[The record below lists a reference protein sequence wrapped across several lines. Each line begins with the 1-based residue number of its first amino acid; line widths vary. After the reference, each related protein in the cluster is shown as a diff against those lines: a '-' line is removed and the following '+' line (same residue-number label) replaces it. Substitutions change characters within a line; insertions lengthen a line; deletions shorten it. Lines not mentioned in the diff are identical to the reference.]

1 MAAEPSD
8 TDATSLLRQELAG
21 ARFER
26 DRLALELQ
34 HVLTLTS
41 SAVRMIDVTGVIV
54 RTNVDSPDAAMAEP
68 RTVRELWER
77 QSPRHAKSE
86 IALPFLETPALRAL
100 SGQGVQG
107 QLLIV
112 NGEGPD
118 ERRMLEASASA
129 MIDASGALVGAVLLD
144 RDVTYGHRLERA
156 LGDEVS
162 RTSALLSRVMAEADR
177 IELIVEERASAL
189 ASREA
194 TLSRDRRLAA
204 VGQLAA
210 GVMHD
215 VNNVL
220 NPIMAAAYLLRH
232 HAESPSAVR
241 DYADRIRRAAET
253 GAATAARVGRFIR
266 QEPLHAGVDAKL
278 DLSTLGEEV
287 LELTEPLW
295 RTRAHDGQ
303 YIEVVQAFAPGVF
316 IRGLAGEIREAL
328 FGLVSNAID
337 AMPRGG
343 VLTLRTFTLQAEAC
357 VQVADSGVGMSD
369 EVRERALE
377 PFFTTKGAAGS
388 GLGLAE
394 VYGIARRHRGTVSIE
409 STEGEGTT
417 VTLTFPY
424 DVSEL
429 VDTKPFSAS
438 LLPVPLHILIVEDH
452 DDGREFLRRLLV
464 ANGHTVE
471 AASTLAD
478 AIDVL
483 GREGSTPFDLVLTDV
498 GLPDG
503 SGWDLVALVRARFA
517 TIRIGVVT
525 GWEPMISRADA
536 AGAEFVL
543 RKPLRAAELLAH
555 IAGVKN
561 PALPE

>member
-1 MAAEPSD
+1 MTAESSD
-8 TDATSLLRQELAG
+8 TDAMCLLRQELAA

-26 DRLALELQ
+26 DRLALGLQ
-34 HVLTLTS
+34 HVLTLAN
-41 SAVRMIDVTGVIV
+41 SAVRMVDVTGAIV
-54 RTNVDSPDAAMAEP
+54 RTHVDGSDNAKAEP

-77 QSPRHAKSE
+77 QSPRDGKSE
-86 IALPFLETPALRAL
+86 LAVPFLETPALRAL
-100 SGQGVQG
+100 SGQTVRG

-112 NGEGPD
+112 NGEGVD
-118 ERRMLEASASA
+118 ERRMLEASASP
-129 MIDASGALVGAVLLD
+129 MIDDSGTLVGAVLLD

-156 LGDEVS
+156 LGDEVL

-177 IELIVEERASAL
+177 IELIVEERAKAL

-215 VNNVL
+215 VNNAL

-241 DYADRIRRAAET
+241 DYADRIRMAAET

-266 QEPLHAGVDAKL
+266 QEPLHAGVDTEL
-278 DLSTLGEEV
+278 DLSMLGDEV
-287 LELTEPLW
+287 LELTEPMW
-295 RTRAHDGQ
+295 KARAHDGQ
-303 YIEVVQAFAPGVF
+303 DIEVVRDFAPEVF
-316 IRGLAGEIREAL
+316 VRGLAGEIREAL
-328 FGLVSNAID
+328 FSLVSNAVD
-337 AMPRGG
+337 AMPCGG
-343 VLTLRTFTLQAEAC
+343 RLILRTFRANDEAC
-357 VQVADSGVGMSD
+357 VQVVDSGAGMSD
-369 EVRERALE
+369 EVRERAME

-394 VYGIARRHRGTVSIE
+394 VYGIARRHRGSVNIE
-409 STEGEGTT
+409 STEGAGTT
-417 VTLTFPY
+417 VSLTFPY
-424 DVSEL
+424 HASKPLGARL
-429 VDTKPFSAS
+429 VGDSHLQA
-438 LLPVPLHILIVEDH
+438 PLHILIVEDH

-471 AASTLAD
+471 ATSTLAE
-478 AIDVL
+478 AIAVL
-483 GREGSTPFDLVLTDV
+483 GRESASPFDLVLTDV

-503 SGWDLVALVRARFA
+503 SGWDLVALVRTRFA
-517 TIRIGVVT
+517 KIRIGVVT
-525 GWEPMISRADA
+525 GWEPMISRDDA
-536 AGAEFVL
+536 IGAEFVL

-555 IAGVKN
+555 IAGVS

>member
-1 MAAEPSD
+1 MAAESSE
-8 TDATSLLRQELAG
+8 TDAMCLLRQELTA

-26 DRLALELQ
+26 DRLALGLQ
-34 HVLTLTS
+34 QVLTLAN
-41 SAVRMIDVTGVIV
+41 SAVRMVDVTGAIV
-54 RTNVDSPDAAMAEP
+54 RSHVDGSDSENSEP

-77 QSPRHAKSE
+77 QSPRDGKSE
-86 IALPFLETPALRAL
+86 LAVPFLETPALRAL
-100 SGQGVQG
+100 SGQTVRG
-107 QLLIV
+107 QLLLV
-112 NGEGPD
+112 NGAGVD
-118 ERRMLEASASA
+118 ERRMLEASASP
-129 MIDASGALVGAVLLD
+129 MIDDSGTLVGAVLLD

-177 IELIVEERASAL
+177 IELIVEERAKAL

-215 VNNVL
+215 VNNAL

-241 DYADRIRRAAET
+241 DYADRIRMAAET

-266 QEPLHAGVDAKL
+266 QEPLHAGFDTEL
-278 DLSTLGEEV
+278 DLSMLGDEV
-287 LELTEPLW
+287 LELTEPMW
-295 RTRAHDGQ
+295 KARAHDGKE
-303 YIEVVQAFAPGVF
+303 IEVVRDFAPEVF
-316 IRGLAGEIREAL
+316 VRGLAGEIREAL
-328 FGLVSNAID
+328 LSLLSNAVD

-343 VLTLRTFTLQAEAC
+343 RLILRTFRVNDEAC
-357 VQVADSGVGMSD
+357 VQVVDSGVGMSD

-394 VYGIARRHRGTVSIE
+394 VYGIARRHRGSVNIE
-409 STEGEGTT
+409 STEGAGTI
-417 VTLTFPY
+417 VSLTFPY
-424 DVSEL
+424 HASKPSSTRL
-429 VDTKPFSAS
+429 VADSHLQA
-438 LLPVPLHILIVEDH
+438 PLHILIVEDH

-471 AASTLAD
+471 ATSTLAE
-478 AIDVL
+478 AIAVL
-483 GREGSTPFDLVLTDV
+483 GRESASPFDLVLTDV

-503 SGWDLVALVRARFA
+503 SGWDLVALVRSRFA
-517 TIRIGVVT
+517 KIRIGVVT
-525 GWEPMISRADA
+525 GWEPMISRDDA
-536 AGAEFVL
+536 LGAEFVL

-555 IAGVKN
+555 IAGVS

>member
-1 MAAEPSD
+1 MAAESSE
-8 TDATSLLRQELAG
+8 TDAMCLLRQELTA

-26 DRLALELQ
+26 DRLALGLQ
-34 HVLTLTS
+34 QVLTLAN
-41 SAVRMIDVTGVIV
+41 SAVRMVDVTGAIV
-54 RTNVDSPDAAMAEP
+54 RSHVDGSDSENSEP

-77 QSPRHAKSE
+77 QSPRDGKSE
-86 IALPFLETPALRAL
+86 LAVPFLETPALRAL
-100 SGQGVQG
+100 SGQTVRG

-112 NGEGPD
+112 NGEGVD
-118 ERRMLEASASA
+118 ERRMLEASASP
-129 MIDASGALVGAVLLD
+129 MIDDSGTLVGAVLLD

-177 IELIVEERASAL
+177 IELIVEERAKAL

-215 VNNVL
+215 VNNAL

-241 DYADRIRRAAET
+241 DYADRIRMAAET

-266 QEPLHAGVDAKL
+266 QEPLHAGFDTEL
-278 DLSTLGEEV
+278 DLSMLGDEV
-287 LELTEPLW
+287 LELTEPMW
-295 RTRAHDGQ
+295 KARAHDGKE
-303 YIEVVQAFAPGVF
+303 IEVVRDFAPEVF
-316 IRGLAGEIREAL
+316 VRGLAGEIREAL
-328 FGLVSNAID
+328 LSLLSNAVD

-343 VLTLRTFTLQAEAC
+343 RLILRTFRVNDEAC
-357 VQVADSGVGMSD
+357 VQVVDSGVGMSD

-394 VYGIARRHRGTVSIE
+394 VYGIARRHRGSVNIE
-409 STEGEGTT
+409 STEGAGTI
-417 VTLTFPY
+417 VSLTFPY
-424 DVSEL
+424 HASKPSSTRL
-429 VDTKPFSAS
+429 VADSHLQA
-438 LLPVPLHILIVEDH
+438 PLHILIVEDH

-471 AASTLAD
+471 ATSTLAE
-478 AIDVL
+478 AIAVL
-483 GREGSTPFDLVLTDV
+483 GRESASPFDLVLTDV

-503 SGWDLVALVRARFA
+503 SGWDLVALVRSRFA
-517 TIRIGVVT
+517 KIRIGVVT
-525 GWEPMISRADA
+525 GWEPMISRDDA
-536 AGAEFVL
+536 LGAEFVL

-555 IAGVKN
+555 IAGVS

>member
-1 MAAEPSD
+1 MAAESSE
-8 TDATSLLRQELAG
+8 TDAMCLLRQELTA

-26 DRLALELQ
+26 DRLALGLQ
-34 HVLTLTS
+34 QVLTLAN
-41 SAVRMIDVTGVIV
+41 SAVRMVDVTGAIV
-54 RTNVDSPDAAMAEP
+54 RSHVDGSDSENSEP

-77 QSPRHAKSE
+77 QSPRDGKSE
-86 IALPFLETPALRAL
+86 LAVPFLETPALRAL
-100 SGQGVQG
+100 SGQTVRG
-107 QLLIV
+107 QLLLV
-112 NGEGPD
+112 NGAGVD
-118 ERRMLEASASA
+118 ERRMLEASASP
-129 MIDASGALVGAVLLD
+129 MIDDSGTLVGAVLLD

-177 IELIVEERASAL
+177 IELIVEERAMAL

-215 VNNVL
+215 VNNAL

-241 DYADRIRRAAET
+241 DYADRIRMAAET

-266 QEPLHAGVDAKL
+266 QEPLHAGFDTEL
-278 DLSTLGEEV
+278 DLSMLGDEV
-287 LELTEPLW
+287 LELTEPMW
-295 RTRAHDGQ
+295 KARAHDGKE
-303 YIEVVQAFAPGVF
+303 IEVVRDFAPEVF
-316 IRGLAGEIREAL
+316 VRGLAGEIREAL
-328 FGLVSNAID
+328 LSLLSNAVD

-343 VLTLRTFTLQAEAC
+343 RLILRTFRVNDEAC
-357 VQVADSGVGMSD
+357 VQVVDSGVGMSD

-394 VYGIARRHRGTVSIE
+394 VYGIARRHRGSVNIE
-409 STEGEGTT
+409 STEGAGTI
-417 VTLTFPY
+417 VSLTFPY
-424 DVSEL
+424 HASKPSSTRL
-429 VDTKPFSAS
+429 VADSHLQA
-438 LLPVPLHILIVEDH
+438 PLHILIVEDH

-471 AASTLAD
+471 ATSTLAE
-478 AIDVL
+478 AIAVL
-483 GREGSTPFDLVLTDV
+483 GRESASPFDLVLTDV

-503 SGWDLVALVRARFA
+503 SGWDLVALVRSRFA
-517 TIRIGVVT
+517 KIRIGVVT
-525 GWEPMISRADA
+525 GWEPMISRDDA
-536 AGAEFVL
+536 LGAEFVL

-555 IAGVKN
+555 IAGVS

>member
-1 MAAEPSD
+1 MAAESSE
-8 TDATSLLRQELAG
+8 TDAMCLLRQELAA

-26 DRLALELQ
+26 DRLALGLQ
-34 HVLTLTS
+34 QVLTLAN
-41 SAVRMIDVTGVIV
+41 SAVRMVDVTGAIV
-54 RTNVDSPDAAMAEP
+54 RSHVDGSDSENSEP

-77 QSPRHAKSE
+77 QSPRDGKSE
-86 IALPFLETPALRAL
+86 LAVPFLETPALRAL
-100 SGQGVQG
+100 SGQTVRG
-107 QLLIV
+107 QLLLV
-112 NGEGPD
+112 NGAGVD
-118 ERRMLEASASA
+118 ERRMLEASASP
-129 MIDASGALVGAVLLD
+129 MIDDSGTLVGAVLLD

-177 IELIVEERASAL
+177 IELIVEERAKAL

-215 VNNVL
+215 VNNAL

-241 DYADRIRRAAET
+241 DYADRIRMAAET

-266 QEPLHAGVDAKL
+266 QEPLHAGFDTEL
-278 DLSTLGEEV
+278 DLSMLGDEV
-287 LELTEPLW
+287 LELTEPMW
-295 RTRAHDGQ
+295 KARAHDGKE
-303 YIEVVQAFAPGVF
+303 IEVVRDFAPEVF
-316 IRGLAGEIREAL
+316 VRGLAGEIREAL
-328 FGLVSNAID
+328 LSLLSNAVD

-343 VLTLRTFTLQAEAC
+343 RLILRTFRVNDEAC
-357 VQVADSGVGMSD
+357 VQVVDSGVGMSD

-394 VYGIARRHRGTVSIE
+394 VYGIARRHRGSVNIE
-409 STEGEGTT
+409 STEGAGTI
-417 VTLTFPY
+417 VSLTFPY
-424 DVSEL
+424 HASKPSSTRL
-429 VDTKPFSAS
+429 VADSHLQA
-438 LLPVPLHILIVEDH
+438 PLHILIVEDH

-471 AASTLAD
+471 ATSTLAE
-478 AIDVL
+478 AIAVL
-483 GREGSTPFDLVLTDV
+483 GRESASPFDLVLTDV

-503 SGWDLVALVRARFA
+503 SGWDLVALVRSRFA
-517 TIRIGVVT
+517 KIRIGVVT
-525 GWEPMISRADA
+525 GWEPMISRDDA
-536 AGAEFVL
+536 LGAEFVL

-555 IAGVKN
+555 IAGVS

>member
-1 MAAEPSD
+1 MAAESSE
-8 TDATSLLRQELAG
+8 TDAMCLLRQELAA

-26 DRLALELQ
+26 DRLALGLQ
-34 HVLTLTS
+34 QVLTLAN
-41 SAVRMIDVTGVIV
+41 SAVRMVDVTGAIV
-54 RTNVDSPDAAMAEP
+54 RSHVDGSDSENSEP

-77 QSPRHAKSE
+77 QSPRDGKSE
-86 IALPFLETPALRAL
+86 LAVPFLETPALRAL
-100 SGQGVQG
+100 SGQTVRG
-107 QLLIV
+107 QLLLV
-112 NGEGPD
+112 NGAGVD
-118 ERRMLEASASA
+118 ERRMLEASASP
-129 MIDASGALVGAVLLD
+129 MIDDSGTLVGAVLLD

-177 IELIVEERASAL
+177 IELIVEERAKAL

-215 VNNVL
+215 VNNAL

-241 DYADRIRRAAET
+241 DYADRIRMAAET

-266 QEPLHAGVDAKL
+266 QEPLHAGFDTEL
-278 DLSTLGEEV
+278 DLSMLGDEV
-287 LELTEPLW
+287 LELTEPMW
-295 RTRAHDGQ
+295 KARAHDGKE
-303 YIEVVQAFAPGVF
+303 IEVVRDFAPEVF
-316 IRGLAGEIREAL
+316 VRGLAGEIREAL
-328 FGLVSNAID
+328 LSLLSNAVD

-343 VLTLRTFTLQAEAC
+343 RLILRTFRVNDEAC
-357 VQVADSGVGMSD
+357 VQVVDSGVGMSD
-369 EVRERALE
+369 EVRERAME

-394 VYGIARRHRGTVSIE
+394 VYGIARRHRGSVNIE
-409 STEGEGTT
+409 STEGAGTI
-417 VTLTFPY
+417 VSLTFPY
-424 DVSEL
+424 HASKPLSTRL
-429 VDTKPFSAS
+429 VADSHLQA
-438 LLPVPLHILIVEDH
+438 PLHILIVEDH

-471 AASTLAD
+471 ATSTLAE
-478 AIDVL
+478 AIAVL
-483 GREGSTPFDLVLTDV
+483 GRESVSPFDLVLTDV

-503 SGWDLVALVRARFA
+503 SGWDLVALVRSRFA
-517 TIRIGVVT
+517 KIRIGVVT
-525 GWEPMISRADA
+525 GWEPMISRDDA
-536 AGAEFVL
+536 LGAEFVL

-555 IAGVKN
+555 IAGVS